1 MGCNDYPEP
10 LTAEESRT
18 VQAKIDA
25 IEAEVAARVEGY
37 KTEIRKLI
45 DEGLVASIS
54 EITAILMM
62 KHQPSEQEIS
72 EAARDILLGR
82 EYGMPD
88 NYWRIRHGKS

>member
-10 LTAEESRT
+10 LTAEESRAA
-18 VQAKIDA
+18 QAKIDA
-25 IEAEVAARVEGY
+25 IEAAAEARVEGY

-62 KHQPSEQEIS
+62 RHQPSEQEIS
-72 EAARDILLGR
+72 GAARDILLDR

-88 NYWRIRHGKS
+88 DYWRISHGK